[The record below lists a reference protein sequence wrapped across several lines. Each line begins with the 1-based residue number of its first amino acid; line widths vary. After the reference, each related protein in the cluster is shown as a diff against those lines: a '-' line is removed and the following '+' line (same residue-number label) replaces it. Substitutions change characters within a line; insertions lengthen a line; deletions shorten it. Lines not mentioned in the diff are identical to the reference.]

1 VQGSHQGGH
10 QLAGGFGAGHV
21 VARFKL
27 QPSAMVG
34 GSSKAWLTIRLG
46 KTGAVVDVEHQ
57 RRVDGAREASH
68 AAWR

>member
-1 VQGSHQGGH
+1 
-10 QLAGGFGAGHV
+10 V